1 MADDDPILLDW
12 PRPQIARIRLNRPH
26 RLNALIPEMV
36 TSLTDL
42 LRSLDAGE
50 QPGEQRCRVIVL
62 TGSGRGFCAGV
73 DLEGAS
79 QRNKAGLSILDR
91 LDRQEKFAG
100 MIEAIRS
107 VRAPVIAAVNGPAAG
122 AGLALALAADIRI
135 AAPRAAFHVAA
146 VKIGLSAGE
155 CGISYFLPRLVGAS
169 RAFELMLTGRPVDA
183 AEADRIGLVSRV
195 VPADEL
201 DEVAV
206 TLAESITANAPFS
219 VWMTKQVMS
228 ANLDASSLGDALA
241 LENRT
246 QILAVSTEDC
256 AEAMAAFVAKRSPVF
271 QGR

>member
-1 MADDDPILLDW
+1 VADNDPILLDW
-12 PRPQIARIRLNRPH
+12 PRPQIARIRLNRPD

-36 TSLTDL
+36 TGLTDL
-42 LRSLDAGE
+42 LRSLDTGE
-50 QPGEQRCRVIVL
+50 QHGDQHCRVIVL

-79 QRNKAGLSILDR
+79 QRNKAGLSIPDR

-155 CGISYFLPRLVGAS
+155 CGISYFLPRLIGAS

-201 DEVAV
+201 DEAAV

-219 VWMTKQVMS
+219 IWMTKQVMS
-228 ANLDASSLGDALA
+228 ANLDADSLGDALA

-246 QILAVSTEDC
+246 QILAVYTEDC